1 MINYF
6 NNHNHKILK
15 ITITDGYLKR
25 NIIYKNIKLCTLINY
40 CNHFEKSFP
49 HIFNTNET
57 IMSKKLPVTDIYYF
71 TDSEEKKSVR
81 HLINNY
87 ADKNKY
93 YENNS
98 IKNIFEIENIKLED
112 IKEKKIYV
120 NYMRLVSK
128 KEKVHEL
135 KENDYHVSELFDVE

>member
-1 MINYF
+1 
-6 NNHNHKILK
+6 
-15 ITITDGYLKR
+15 
-25 NIIYKNIKLCTLINY
+25 
-40 CNHFEKSFP
+40 
-49 HIFNTNET
+49 
-57 IMSKKLPVTDIYYF
+57 MSKKLPVTDIYYF